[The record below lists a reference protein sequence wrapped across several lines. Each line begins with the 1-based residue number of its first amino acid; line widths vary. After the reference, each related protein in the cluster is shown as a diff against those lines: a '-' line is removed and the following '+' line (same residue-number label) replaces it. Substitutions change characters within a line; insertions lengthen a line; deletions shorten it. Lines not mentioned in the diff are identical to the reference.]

1 MKPPLQLRDEGR
13 VFDVLGKGVSP
24 DDVAILD
31 VQLQH
36 LHVVDGQHLSK
47 IDLVLVTS
55 LTRTLYF
62 SRMYSCGCDWN
73 RARST
78 SLHVNRGSSTDWPR
92 LMRLLLSTAISS
104 LVRRSFTRSEAGG
117 TA

>member
-36 LHVVDGQHLSK
+36 LHVVDGQHLVQNRLGFSHLSHTH
-47 IDLVLVTS
+47 LVLLQNVQLRVRLEQGEVHVS
-55 LTRTLYF
+55 TREQ
-62 SRMYSCGCDWN
+62 RQQ
-73 RARST
+73 
-78 SLHVNRGSSTDWPR
+78 H
-92 LMRLLLSTAISS
+92 
-104 LVRRSFTRSEAGG
+104 
-117 TA
+117 

>member
-1 MKPPLQLRDEGR
+1 MCWGR
-13 VFDVLGKGVSP
+13 EFRQMMSPFSTFSFSTCMSLMVSTW
-24 DDVAILD
+24 
-31 VQLQH
+31 
-36 LHVVDGQHLSK
+36 SK
-47 IDLVLVTS
+47 IDLILAIS

-78 SLHVNRGSSTDWPR
+78 SLHVNKGRGIDWPR
-92 LMRLLLSTAISS
+92 LMLLLLSTAISS